1 MAFQLTS
8 TNSFIPTWNGNKES
22 LNPIEVIHKAPTMAL
37 HSQLIPK
44 TAIHMKLS
52 PDGSYQGG
60 EMDVVIDTTRIVKTM
75 VSEIRNLSYSMDGGK
90 EIQITKGS
98 ELYGDSI
105 PSLFSGLADEIGSYL
120 QTLLNNKEVDAKN

>member
-8 TNSFIPTWNGNKES
+8 TNSFIPSWNGNKES
-22 LNPIEVIHKAPTMAL
+22 NTPIEIIHKAPTMAL

-60 EMDVVIDTTRIVKTM
+60 EMDVVIDTTKIVKTM

-90 EIQITKGS
+90 EVHLIKGAD
-98 ELYGDSI
+98 LYGDTV
-105 PSLFSGLADEIGSYL
+105 PALFSGLADEIGSYL
-120 QTLLNNKEVDAKN
+120 QTLLNNKDVDAKN